1 MKYYRKAVEEYIEDP
16 TETTLAQMRVA
27 RFGIPNL
34 DHHSL
39 RADESWRTNR
49 YDSLRW
55 MPYVK
60 QYVRKHPDCS
70 AHDIYRDVIDQR
82 NVHINDI
89 SMYLALHY
97 LVVIGALTC
106 DNCFYQVPSQGFHD
120 KYHFKP
126 RRWWQRKWSP
136 PKGDQ
141 VL

>member
-16 TETTLAQMRVA
+16 TDEVRAHMHAA
-27 RFGIPNL
+27 RFAIPNL
-34 DHHSL
+34 DHGNL
-39 RADESWRTNR
+39 KADETYCEQR
-49 YDSLRW
+49 YYSLHW
-55 MPYVK
+55 MPYVE
-60 QYVRKHPDCS
+60 QYVRKHPGCN
-70 AHDIYRDVIDQR
+70 ARDIYRDVEDSRLAHID
-82 NVHINDI
+82 DI

-97 LVVIGALTC
+97 LVVIGTLTC
-106 DNCFYQVPSQGFHD
+106 DNCFYQIPSQGFHD